1 MKAGVGA
8 QASNTPPTNP
18 PEIVITLKGAGP
30 PPPDFEPVYIDEFN
44 GTPTLAVVAAVS
56 SSAAAS
62 AACGGL

>member
-30 PPPDFEPVYIDEFN
+30 PPRF
-44 GTPTLAVVAAVS
+44 
-56 SSAAAS
+56 
-62 AACGGL
+62 